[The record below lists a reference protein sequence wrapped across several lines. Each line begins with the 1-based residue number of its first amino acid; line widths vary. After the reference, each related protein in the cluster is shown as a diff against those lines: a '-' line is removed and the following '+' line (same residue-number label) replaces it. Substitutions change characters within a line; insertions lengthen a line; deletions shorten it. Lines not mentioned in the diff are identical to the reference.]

1 MSASNRI
8 HAALRSALEVSFAF
22 FALGPAY
29 SAVQRL
35 SGGPSVI
42 YDPGMFTS
50 ILRVSIPLALI
61 GFVLTFIFVVLRR
74 KD

>member
-22 FALGPAY
+22 LALGPAY

-35 SGGPSVI
+35 GGGPSI
-42 YDPGMFTS
+42 IDHPGQFTT
-50 ILRVSIPLALI
+50 IFRISIPLALI

-74 KD
+74 MD